1 MKVEMRKWCFI
12 FFFFGISSLFGNY
25 IETIFKSQG
34 VLSPEDLRHFKDQFN
49 LHSFIETGTYAG
61 DTTAVAAET
70 FSEVFSIEISDS
82 MYKAA
87 QKRFASYPN
96 IHLYLGDTTF
106 LLKRMIADSSPG
118 KRLYWLDAHCSGGG
132 TGGVPGFC
140 PIPYELDQ
148 IFSCGD
154 FDSVILIDDLRGL
167 YHCDERTNLP
177 LRELI
182 RIIKKANPDLV
193 FYSIG
198 DVGIVFNE
206 KSYPSISVSQLVK
219 AASFSRFFDPQ
230 CEDESILEQLID
242 AELFIGS
249 FKEDTREGK
258 NFRKLVKFVDFH
270 EGVGGEVIYL
280 LWASLYELG
289 EGDTQSAIRDLQIVA
304 GSVHAHWRIDA
315 YLVKALILAGRV
327 EEARSLFNKK
337 LILIDKNFPKILR
350 KIFLDNYQL
359 LI

>member
-1 MKVEMRKWCFI
+1 MRVEMRKLC
-12 FFFFGISSLFGNY
+12 FFFFAISSIFGNP

-34 VLSPEDLRHFKDQFN
+34 VLSPEDLRYFKDQFN

-70 FSEVFSIEISDS
+70 FAEVFSIEISES

-87 QKRFASYPN
+87 QKRFASHSN
-96 IHLYLGDTTF
+96 IHLYLGDTTL
-106 LLKRMIADSSPG
+106 LLKRMIEDSPPA

-140 PIPYELDQ
+140 PIPYELGQ

-154 FDSVILIDDLRGL
+154 FDSVILIDDLRGW
-167 YHCDERTNLP
+167 YHCDSRTNLP
-177 LRELI
+177 LRELV
-182 RIIKKANPDLV
+182 RIIKKASPDLE

-198 DVGIVFNE
+198 DVGIVLNE
-206 KSYPSISVSQLVK
+206 KSYPSISVSPLVK
-219 AASFSRFFDPQ
+219 AASVSRFFDPQ
-230 CEDESILEQLID
+230 CEDEEMLEQLID
-242 AELFIGS
+242 AELFIGNCR
-249 FKEDTREGK
+249 EDTREGK
-258 NFRKLVKFVDFH
+258 TFRKLVKFVDFH
-270 EGVGGEVIYL
+270 EGLGGEVIYL
-280 LWASLYELG
+280 LWASLYELQG
-289 EGDTQSAIRDLQIVA
+289 GDTQSAIRDLQMVA

-337 LILIDKNFPKILR
+337 LISINEKFPKILR
-350 KIFLDNYQL
+350 KIFLDNYQF